1 MGRRRAKCTTSDE
14 HRADSF
20 IFGVLLNEMDRLYR
34 LYYRMIDLDEF
45 NDKRV
50 KWRDVGVPFV
60 S

>member
-1 MGRRRAKCTTSDE
+1 MSN
-14 HRADSF
+14 ADSF
-20 IFGVLLNEMDRLYR
+20 IFRVLLNEMDRLYR